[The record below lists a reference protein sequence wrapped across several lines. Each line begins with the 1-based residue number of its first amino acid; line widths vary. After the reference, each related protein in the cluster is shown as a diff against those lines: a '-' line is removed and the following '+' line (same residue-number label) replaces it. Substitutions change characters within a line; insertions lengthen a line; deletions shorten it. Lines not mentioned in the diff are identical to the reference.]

1 MNVNDST
8 IPMDVSWVDYCDALG
23 NEAWLESQ
31 KRRLLT
37 KNLGS
42 RMDLQDNSKS
52 VPVPKEPSTVNVG
65 GSNL

>member
-1 MNVNDST
+1 MNVNESI
-8 IPMDVSWVDYCDALG
+8 IPTDVSWVDYCDALG

-42 RMDLQDNSKS
+42 RIDLQDNSKS
-52 VPVPKEPSTVNVG
+52 VPVPKEPLALNVG
-65 GSNL
+65 E